1 MDDRLLER
9 LFSELDAAT
18 SRIDQL
24 AKVVYT
30 NASALGILTK
40 IVLGTILAVVGA
52 TVGLWMKIQG
62 S

>member
-52 TVGLWMKIQG
+52 TIGLWMKIQG